1 MNRRDFVKAG
11 FAGSAGMTLFSC
23 FRRRKGSVLPRRGLG
38 KTGERLSVVGFG
50 GVLVMNEEPAAAERM
65 VAGAVDLGVN
75 YFDVAPSYGNAQEKL
90 GPALQPHRK
99 NCFLACKTTERSREG
114 SRNDLE
120 ESLRLMRTD
129 HFDLYQLHAMT
140 TDEDVEK
147 AFGPSGAMETLV
159 RAREEGLVRHLGFS
173 AHSETAALAC
183 IDRFAFD
190 TVLFPVNCICW
201 RNGGFGPAVVQA
213 AAAKGMGI
221 LALKS
226 LALGPVL
233 EGEEKPFQ
241 KCWYRPIEDD
251 VLSDLA
257 VRFTLSQGITALL
270 PPGEPRFFGPV
281 VDIAS
286 KAALLSDSEEEKLA
300 GRIAGLTPLFT
311 SGEHGLN
318 K

>member
-1 MNRRDFVKAG
+1 MMRRDFIKAG
-11 FAGSAGMTLFSC
+11 FAGGAGMTLFSC
-23 FRRRKGSVLPRRGLG
+23 FRRRKGSVLPRRDLG

-50 GVLVMNEEPAAAERM
+50 GVLVMDEEPATAARM

-75 YFDVAPSYGNAQEKL
+75 YFDVAPSYGNAQERL

-99 NCFLACKTTERSREG
+99 NCFLACKTTERSRAG
-114 SRNDLE
+114 SRKDLE

-147 AFGPSGAMETLV
+147 AFGPEGAMETLV

-190 TVLFPVNCICW
+190 TVLFPVNCVCW
-201 RNGGFGPAVVQA
+201 RNGGFGPAVVRA

-226 LALGPVL
+226 LASGPVP
-233 EGEEKPFQ
+233 EGEEKPFP

-257 VRFTLSQGITALL
+257 VRFTLSQGITALI
-270 PPGEPRFFGPV
+270 PPGEPRFFDAV
-281 VDIAS
+281 VALAS
-286 KAALLSDSEEEKLA
+286 HYRPLNGSEEERLYQSI
-300 GRIAGLTPLFT
+300 RGLTPLFASAIPQ
-311 SGEHGLN
+311 SG
-318 K
+318 